1 MYIRFGGGWRLLAGL
16 LAGATV
22 GAVMGQGFE
31 LIPSAVS
38 LLAACTAG
46 LIGVLAT
53 LILRAG
59 TPRRERPSRAGATV
73 LMVLLASYLVVGR
86 LVWTNLGALEIF
98 SYLAAGCV
106 MTWLVFTSLAESPLL
121 TAFGLGGLLGAACGV
136 LVPMVAPTTFDPLFS
151 LLTQAHEKSIGYGA
165 LSLLC
170 AFAGAFTAMAGR
182 LSGFGLAES
191 RHDDVWRFNPEGRL
205 ATGKEKS

>member
-59 TPRRERPSRAGATV
+59 TPRRERPSRAGATA

-86 LVWTNLGALEIF
+86 LVWTNLGPWR
-98 SYLAAGCV
+98 SSP
-106 MTWLVFTSLAESPLL
+106 TWLQ
-121 TAFGLGGLLGAACGV
+121 AASWPGWSSHRW
-136 LVPMVAPTTFDPLFS
+136 PRPPS
-151 LLTQAHEKSIGYGA
+151 
-165 LSLLC
+165 
-170 AFAGAFTAMAGR
+170 
-182 LSGFGLAES
+182 
-191 RHDDVWRFNPEGRL
+191 
-205 ATGKEKS
+205 